1 MKTILQA
8 KALTKR
14 FGSVVAVDNL
24 DVEVAAGETVC
35 LLGSNG
41 AGKSTTINLFL
52 GFLAPSGGRAEVM
65 GLDAADRE
73 QQVRRHLAYIPE
85 SVSLYGALSGLENL
99 ELFERLGGGKAER
112 AELVALL
119 DAVGLPEDAVGR
131 PLSTYSKG
139 MRQKVGIAIAMA
151 KEAKAL
157 LLDEPLSGLDPES
170 ANDFCKLIRRFR
182 DGGGAILMATHDIF
196 RAKEVGSRIGI
207 MREGELVKM
216 LDPSALDALE
226 IENIYLDHIHAGREQ

>member
-99 ELFERLGGGKAER
+99 ELFERLGGGRAPR
-112 AELVALL
+112 AELVSLL
-119 DAVGLPEDAVGR
+119 AEVGLSEGAVGR
-131 PLSTYSKG
+131 KVSTYSKG
-139 MRQKVGIAIAMA
+139 MRQKVGIAIALA

-157 LLDEPLSGLDPES
+157 LLDEPLSGLDPAA

-182 DGGGAILMATHDIF
+182 DGGSAILMATHDIF

-207 MREGELVKM
+207 MREGKLVKM
-216 LDPSALDALE
+216 LDPSALDPLE
-226 IENIYLDHIHAGREQ
+226 IEKIYLAHIHAGRV